1 MDTHTIHQIWQTIDQ
16 LPADLANLPDSDL
29 VNCLIQELAHMSA
42 IPPQAQDGL
51 ESYIAD
57 RLCLIRSLLLGY

>member
-1 MDTHTIHQIWQTIDQ
+1 MDTNTIHQIWQTIDQ
-16 LPADLANLPDSDL
+16 LPSDLADLSDPDL
-29 VNCLIQELAHMSA
+29 VNCLVQKVAHMGV
-42 IPPQAQDGL
+42 IPPQTRDTL